1 MPLQTA
7 LLDVPAEDL
16 PRRVNKMYGVLRAA
30 LAFERSE
37 QAGGRAPGAADLD
50 AVAELSQSEISLER
64 HRPPLDL
71 LRNYLETQA
80 EMPAVSAVVGGSLA
94 QEVIKAISG
103 KGELMDNFYFFS
115 AYGSPDSGEAKVEL
129 IRPKEARAT

>member
-80 EMPAVSAVVGGSLA
+80 GSIAMFVVEA
-94 QEVIKAISG
+94 CK
-103 KGELMDNFYFFS
+103 FS
-115 AYGSPDSGEAKVEL
+115 QMLDFVFNSYMYS
-129 IRPKEARAT
+129 